1 MSIPCR
7 IISLNPSS
15 AMALALAEELR
26 TQRVAFEFIAAVDG
40 RQGTPQLQGRERFD
54 DRKALIRHGRLLR
67 AAEIGCYL
75 SHYRAIQHAW
85 DEGLPRLCLL
95 EDDVG
100 LESDFAKALGA
111 IEQLPEE
118 AEMVRLMGLR
128 IRKRK
133 VLSVLPDMESHRL
146 VRPERG
152 WCGTQGY
159 VINRAG
165 MRKVLDTAWRIY
177 EPIDKFYDHF
187 WEYDLRHYGV
197 EPHVIYEHE
206 HPSSIQKPPQSRP
219 FVPWRYR
226 LLMPVDKFL
235 FSRSRHRYL
244 KQHAAEFY
252 PAEKPAMAIGRTRRM
267 R

>member
-7 IISLNPSS
+7 IISLDP
-15 AMALALAEELR
+15 AGPLAVALVAELNA
-26 TQRVAFEFIAAVDG
+26 QGIQPEFVPAVDG
-40 RQGTPQLQGRERFD
+40 RRGLPSLLGREMFD

-67 AAEIGCYL
+67 PAEVGCYL
-75 SHYRAIQHAW
+75 SHYRALQQAW
-85 DEGLPRLCLL
+85 DEGLERICLL

-100 LESDFAKALGA
+100 LEPDFARVLAAIKALPDDV
-111 IEQLPEE
+111 EF
-118 AEMVRLMGLR
+118 VRLMALR

-133 VLSVLPDMESHRL
+133 VLSPLPNCGSHRL

-159 VINRAG
+159 VMNRAG
-165 MRKVLDTAWRIY
+165 MRKVLDAAWRIY

-187 WEYDLRHYGV
+187 WEYGMRHYGV

-206 HPSSIQKPPQSRP
+206 HPSSIQKQAEAKATIPLL
-219 FVPWRYR
+219 YR
-226 LLMPVDKFL
+226 LLAPLEKWS

-244 KQHAAEFY
+244 KENHAGIY
-252 PAEKPAMAIGRTRRM
+252 PAEKPAVPMGRTRRIH
-267 R
+267 